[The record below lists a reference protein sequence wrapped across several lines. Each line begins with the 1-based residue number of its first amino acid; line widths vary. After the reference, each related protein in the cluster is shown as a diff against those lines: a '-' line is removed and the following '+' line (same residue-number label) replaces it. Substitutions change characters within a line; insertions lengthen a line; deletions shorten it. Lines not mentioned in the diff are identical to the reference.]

1 MKINK
6 WVILLVLLSLIG
18 TGILYPYLPELVPGH
33 WNVKGEVDRYQNK
46 IWVFFTAAL
55 PLLLYLLMTFLPQID
70 PKKKAYLKHVK
81 AYDVTRIV
89 IVLFLGIIH
98 WISIAVA
105 LGYDL
110 NVGFVIRILIGFLF
124 IILGNYMSQIRPNY
138 FFGIKTPWTLA
149 NEQVW
154 KKTHRV
160 GGYSF
165 IIMGI
170 VSITTAFLEG
180 QLALI
185 VMMLSIVGAVIY
197 PFVYSYLLY
206 KKIEKQ

>member
-6 WVILLVLLSLIG
+6 WVIILVLLSLIG
-18 TGILYPYLPELVPGH
+18 TGILYPYLPEQVPGH

-46 IWVFFTAAL
+46 AWVFFTATL
-55 PLLLYLLMTFLPQID
+55 PLLLYLLMTFLPKID
-70 PKKKAYLKHVK
+70 PKKKAYLKHEK
-81 AYDVTRIV
+81 AYNVTRILMV
-89 IVLFLGIIH
+89 IFFVIIH
-98 WISIAVA
+98 WITMVVA
-105 LGYDL
+105 LGYPV
-110 NVGFVIRILIGFLF
+110 NVGVVIRILIGFLF
-124 IILGNYMSQIRPNY
+124 IILGNYMSQIRQNY

-170 VSITTAFLEG
+170 ISIITAFLEG
-180 QLALI
+180 QIAWI
-185 VMMLSIVGAVIY
+185 MMFIGIGGAVIY
-197 PFVYSYLLY
+197 PFIYSYLLFR
-206 KKIEKQ
+206 KIEKQ